1 MRCSGL
7 HMRKARKASCTS
19 SRPQHR
25 AAGSSN
31 VTSSVHAAASSP
43 PPADISS
50 SPRRHAGGRA
60 GRTHAQA
67 CCTTKHIPRY
77 ILATIFSCCAARE
90 QDTHTGL
97 AMASAAGALVVWAR
111 AGGEPT
117 AACRT
122 LLPRATIRESTA
134 LPQPGL
140 VCKERDVRA
149 GRYRTAQERQPGCR
163 QPHVRHHDHAK
174 TPRHEAQARPSH

>member
-1 MRCSGL
+1 
-7 HMRKARKASCTS
+7 MRKLHNK
-19 SRPQHR
+19 
-25 AAGSSN
+25 
-31 VTSSVHAAASSP
+31 
-43 PPADISS
+43 
-50 SPRRHAGGRA
+50 
-60 GRTHAQA
+60 
-67 CCTTKHIPRY
+67 KHIPRY

-140 VCKERDVRA
+140 VCKERDVRT

-163 QPHVRHHDHAK
+163 QPHVRHYHHAK
-174 TPRHEAQARPSH
+174 TPRHEA